1 MADRIIRGFSRLGI
15 WAAVLVALCGA
26 AVVIADQQSRISNSR
41 IASDRTLKEP
51 IVVKMLNA
59 GGNNASWL
67 EETRIRAEDAAPNLG
82 IIAVLAFATYSF
94 FAVLG
99 WVIAGFVRG

>member
-15 WAAVLVALCGA
+15 WA
-26 AVVIADQQSRISNSR
+26 
-41 IASDRTLKEP
+41 
-51 IVVKMLNA
+51 
-59 GGNNASWL
+59 
-67 EETRIRAEDAAPNLG
+67 
-82 IIAVLAFATYSF
+82 AVLAFATYSF